1 MYEKNNFIRAEKRA
15 TEKKFRDI
23 MKKRNYIIPIKK
35 QEEKE
40 LQFYFMGTKKHIRI
54 VEENLSR

>member
-1 MYEKNNFIRAEKRA
+1 MYSRNFLKNEKRA
-15 TEKKFRDI
+15 TEKKFDNI
-23 MKKRNYIIPIKK
+23 MRKKSRTIPIKK
-35 QEEKE
+35 NEEKE